1 MFSNLFWTPMSCL
14 VVDLNAICNWC
25 LSFNTAGSIEM
36 QRAWNEEI
44 SDAQQLSDAAHD
56 QRLESTS
63 TIGTTDNT
71 AISAGAVVG
80 IVIGTVVVVIAL
92 IVTIILVRY
101 YLCFCFDRRKPLSN
115 DFTVSCKLN
124 FLFIY
129 IYLKIKISGILKHF
143 VNTILRHLFGFV
155 YLQ

>member
-1 MFSNLFWTPMSCL
+1 MSFS
-14 VVDLNAICNWC
+14 
-25 LSFNTAGSIEM
+25 TAGSIEM
-36 QRAWNEEI
+36 QRAWNEDI

-63 TIGTTDNT
+63 TIGTTENT

-80 IVIGTVVVVIAL
+80 IVIGMVVVVIAV

-129 IYLKIKISGILKHF
+129 F
-143 VNTILRHLFGFV
+143 
-155 YLQ
+155 